1 MVRVRLLFQAAV
13 KARGKKRKRGL
24 ASTIVALAVAAKHSG
39 VVWRG
44 GGGPLDTAIVV
55 RHSRDAAAAAEAM
68 P

>member
-1 MVRVRLLFQAAV
+1 M

-39 VVWRG
+39 

>member
-1 MVRVRLLFQAAV
+1 M

-39 VVWRG
+39 VLWRG